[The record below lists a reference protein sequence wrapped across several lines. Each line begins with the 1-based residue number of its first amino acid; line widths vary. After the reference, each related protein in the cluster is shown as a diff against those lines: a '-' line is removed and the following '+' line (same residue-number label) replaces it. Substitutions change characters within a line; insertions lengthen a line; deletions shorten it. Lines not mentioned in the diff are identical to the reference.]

1 MLKLPA
7 NTQGRDY
14 YVGDIHGHGE
24 ALWKLLDAVR
34 FDDRCDRLFC
44 TGDLVDRGP
53 DSARLL
59 LILDDAPWFHAVM
72 GNHEAMLIV
81 AGSARDETTR
91 KRWSARDSAWFFRLP
106 AEQRK
111 PLVRIAM
118 RMPLVMQIEQPEGE
132 PIGLIHADLPLDKG
146 WTVLERARFGVGAA
160 FDNDGDTLASHLLW
174 GRSTAMQLGQA
185 MTTGRRPSGLL
196 ARLRVESLG
205 MLISGHTPM
214 LAAKPRLAGNRL
226 FLDTGVYLPGGR
238 LTLLEP
244 LSRHYWQTN
253 ANAVEVAPPKRLRAI
268 G

>member
-7 NTQGRDY
+7 NTEGRDY

-24 ALWKLLDAVR
+24 ALWKLLDAVH

-53 DSARLL
+53 DSERLL
-59 LILDDAPWFHAVM
+59 LVLDDAPWFHAVM

-91 KRWSARDSAWFFRLP
+91 KRWSVRDSAWFFRLP

-111 PLVRIAM
+111 QLVRIAM
-118 RMPLVMQIEQPEGE
+118 RMPLAIEVAQPEGE
-132 PIGLIHADLPLDKG
+132 PIGLIHADLPLG
-146 WTVLERARFGVGAA
+146 RTWAALERARFGVGAA

-185 MTTGRRPSGLL
+185 LSSGRRPSGLS
-196 ARLRVESLG
+196 ARLQVEG
-205 MLISGHTPM
+205 VQMLVSGHTPM
-214 LAAKPRLAGNRL
+214 LAAKPRIAGKRL
-226 FLDTGVYLPGGR
+226 FLDTGVYLAGGR
-238 LTLLEP
+238 LTLTEP
-244 LSRHYWQTN
+244 LSRRYWQTN
-253 ANAVEVAPPKRLRAI
+253 ANAVEVAPPRRMRVLA
-268 G
+268 

>member
-7 NTQGRDY
+7 NTEGRDY

-24 ALWKLLDAVR
+24 ALWKLLDAVH

-53 DSARLL
+53 DSERLL
-59 LILDDAPWFHAVM
+59 LVLDDAPWFHAVM

-91 KRWSARDSAWFFRLP
+91 KRWSVRDSAWFFRLP

-111 PLVRIAM
+111 RLVRIAM
-118 RMPLVMQIEQPEGE
+118 RMPLAIEVAQPEGE
-132 PIGLIHADLPLDKG
+132 PIGLVHADLPLGKT
-146 WTVLERARFGVGAA
+146 WAALERARFGVGAA

-185 MTTGRRPSGLL
+185 LSSGRRPSGLS
-196 ARLRVESLG
+196 ARLQVEG
-205 MLISGHTPM
+205 VQMLVSGHTPM
-214 LAAKPRLAGNRL
+214 LAAKPRIAGKRL
-226 FLDTGVYLPGGR
+226 FLDTGVYLAGGR
-238 LTLLEP
+238 LTLTEP
-244 LSRHYWQTN
+244 LSRRYWQTN
-253 ANAVEVAPPKRLRAI
+253 ANAVEVAPPRRMRLLA
-268 G
+268 

>member
-1 MLKLPA
+1 MLKLPV
-7 NTQGRDY
+7 NTEGRDY

-91 KRWSARDSAWFFRLP
+91 KRWSVRDSAWFFRLP

-111 PLVRIAM
+111 QLVRIAM
-118 RMPLVMQIEQPEGE
+118 RMPLAIEIEQPEGC
-132 PIGLIHADLPLDKG
+132 
-146 WTVLERARFGVGAA
+146 
-160 FDNDGDTLASHLLW
+160 LLYT
-174 GRSTAMQLGQA
+174 S
-185 MTTGRRPSGLL
+185 PS
-196 ARLRVESLG
+196 
-205 MLISGHTPM
+205 
-214 LAAKPRLAGNRL
+214 PR
-226 FLDTGVYLPGGR
+226 D
-238 LTLLEP
+238 
-244 LSRHYWQTN
+244 
-253 ANAVEVAPPKRLRAI
+253 
-268 G
+268 